1 MGALARGSDVGIAST
16 GVMNGSY
23 TKSADPGKL
32 RNVRMQAIHLGG
44 GALLEDIRA
53 PLTFSSSL
61 ANQSRALSSL
71 PLLSV
76 NSAQNNNVPQS
87 TVCKI
92 GFTNHKKQVH
102 NLRRRQQLC
111 LNTPGTPQTQLL
123 FSLDPGNRGYIQ
135 FLTHRTRPGGNG
147 YELSCADPPVT
158 AATVLHSQG
167 PLVRN

>member
-123 FSLDPGNRGYIQ
+123 FSLDPGNRAIYSSLLIGPD
-135 FLTHRTRPGGNG
+135 L
-147 YELSCADPPVT
+147 E
-158 AATVLHSQG
+158 ATVPSSVVRTHQYLRQQLYIPNG
-167 PLVRN
+167 P